1 MEASDISSKMLTIEH
16 PIKVNDKPLYGKVK
30 RIMTGT
36 YRVEFYYGKEKLAEG
51 TVHASSFTQLIGT
64 VRNELSKF
72 LKEIIERR

>member
-1 MEASDISSKMLTIEH
+1 MSTKTLTIEH
-16 PIKVNDKPLYGKVK
+16 PIKVNDKPLYGKIK

-36 YRVEFYYGKEKLAEG
+36 YRVEFYYGKEKLTEG

-64 VRNELSKF
+64 VRQELEKF